1 MTAGLFDSSEG
12 ILHGEGLPGRERL
25 RAVQKRL
32 VAAGVSDVKFT
43 PRGGWSVFL
52 HEMPDT
58 EVERDALVDKIAG
71 DLAKLLESYL
81 AGRCVTLFD
90 SRCRP
95 SGFPNMCGDAP

>member
-1 MTAGLFDSSEG
+1 MTGK
-12 ILHGEGLPGRERL
+12 ERL
-25 RAVQKRL
+25 EAVQKRL

-52 HEMPDT
+52 HEMPPS
-58 EVERDALVDKIAG
+58 EEERAALVDKIAN

-90 SRCRP
+90 SRGRQ
-95 SGFPNMCGDAP
+95 SGFPNKCGDAP